1 MPSKV
6 TGIRLKPV
14 TVERL
19 DMLAEL
25 SGMSRAEYMNMLI
38 NAEYDRITGN
48 PKLKALLEQMQVLKR
63 QLDEL
68 NGDGVAAGNA
78 SMVSDKA

>member
-6 TGIRLKPV
+6 TGVRLKPV

-25 SGMSRAEYMNMLI
+25 SGMSRAEFLNTLI
-38 NAEYDRITGN
+38 NSEYDRVTGN

-68 NGDGVAAGNA
+68 NGDGVTAGNA

>member
-25 SGMSRAEYMNMLI
+25 SGMSRAEYLNTLI
-38 NAEYDRITGN
+38 SAEYDRVTGN
-48 PKLKALLEQMQVLKR
+48 PKLKALLEQMKVLKN

-68 NGDGVAAGNA
+68 NGDGVMAGNA
-78 SMVSDKA
+78 PVVSDKA